1 MKDVIAKGGLPFNL
15 SFKEPLIVLNNF
27 TENNQVRQIG
37 RSIQELFPSINLEK
51 IKLENMK
58 RVMSFTYQ
66 SNKKCI
72 YFRHYK
78 LVFEEGG
85 VEDTF
90 KDLMNKKNQDISQFR
105 SFSDYLEHK

>member
-1 MKDVIAKGGLPFNL
+1 MLFAFSVAVAGGSSFN
-15 SFKEPLIVLNNF
+15 
-27 TENNQVRQIG
+27 QA
-37 RSIQELFPSINLEK
+37 SINLEK

-85 VEDTF
+85 VEDQERF
-90 KDLMNKKNQDISQFR
+90 AGCEELGQVLRQRADCRGSVPVIGV
-105 SFSDYLEHK
+105 SDEG